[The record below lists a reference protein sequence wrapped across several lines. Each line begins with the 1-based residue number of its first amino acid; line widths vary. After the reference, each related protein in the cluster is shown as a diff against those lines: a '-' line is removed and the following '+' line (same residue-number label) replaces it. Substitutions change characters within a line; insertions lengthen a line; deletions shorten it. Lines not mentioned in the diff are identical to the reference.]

1 MGTEKFVELKQ
12 QVNAYTDAEGDIHAQ
27 LVAID
32 MIGNL
37 NQEMFDPNIEKF
49 MTVRAATEII
59 ATIDHKEL
67 DKVNCDYQVVFDD
80 LQDRYG
86 VAIENTDKAIKKVH
100 RAGNTIRL
108 DAIAWINVRIDDLND
123 RGVRNELLIENLR
136 EVVDFLQTGVS
147 KE

>member
-1 MGTEKFVELKQ
+1 MKSENFVELKQ
-12 QVNAYTDAEGDIHAQ
+12 QVNACSDAEGDIHDQ

-37 NQEMFDPNIEKF
+37 NQEMFDPGIEKF

-59 ATIDHKEL
+59 AKIDHKEL
-67 DKVNCDYQVVFDD
+67 DKVNCDYQVVYDD
-80 LQDRYG
+80 LHDRYRLT
-86 VAIENTDKAIKKVH
+86 IENTDKAIQRVH

-123 RGVRNELLIENLR
+123 RGVKNELLIENLR
-136 EVVDFLQTGVS
+136 EVVDFLQTGVN
-147 KE
+147 KK